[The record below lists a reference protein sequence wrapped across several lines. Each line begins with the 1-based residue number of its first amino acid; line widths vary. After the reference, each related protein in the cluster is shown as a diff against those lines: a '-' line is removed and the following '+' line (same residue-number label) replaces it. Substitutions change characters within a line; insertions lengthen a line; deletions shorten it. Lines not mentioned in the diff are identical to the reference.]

1 MPNVYL
7 SLDSHGGVLTDPVD
21 VIPSIIRHVFAQP
34 GNVSTI
40 FDNVDDSPMFSV
52 RELEANHGTDPALF
66 VAEFQKKLLAII
78 RRYYPTRYILPMITY
93 EMESDNVRYN
103 VTIDVQEQLAGGQV
117 EPIIITDRISI
128 DPTTH
133 NIVLKFKGD
142 SNG

>member
-1 MPNVYL
+1 MPNTYL
-7 SLDSHGGVLTDPVD
+7 SLDSHGGALTDPVD

-40 FDNVDDSPMFSV
+40 FDNVDASPMFSV
-52 RELEANHGTDPALF
+52 RELEANYGTDPSLF
-66 VAEFQKKLLAII
+66 VSEFQKKLLAII
-78 RRYYPTRYILPMITY
+78 SRYYPNRYIVPFVTY
-93 EMESDNVRYN
+93 EMDADNVRYT

-117 EPIIITDRISI
+117 EPIIISNRISI